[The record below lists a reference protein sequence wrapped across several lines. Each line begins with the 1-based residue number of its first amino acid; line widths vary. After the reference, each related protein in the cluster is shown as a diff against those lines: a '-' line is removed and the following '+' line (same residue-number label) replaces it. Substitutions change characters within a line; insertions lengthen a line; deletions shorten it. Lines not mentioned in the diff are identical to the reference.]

1 MTTLRGRNENAAGTE
16 RRRGRDSVKL
26 ALRMTAACLAAA
38 LLAGCTG
45 TSEPRPPTLLIVG
58 IEDAGAPRLLL
69 VEDVT
74 ATAPPGSPRLT
85 VVPGGARDLM
95 APAVA
100 LDFENR
106 ATGREAAWVLTRAV
120 VDGGGGPEVT
130 AYLQRFAVHEID
142 PEATAAFAEDV
153 GARLALTL
161 PGGGGVLDGL
171 SLTSPAT
178 CPTALQVSRD
188 GSIAAVLDEPAAC
201 GLSDHSELWLID
213 TSGSEPP
220 RALEDNN
227 QLVAA
232 GVYLDQRPDEQRLY
246 FLIEAI
252 SNTHVY
258 VDDLDGSP
266 SYRLAQAVL
275 PRRGIDLLEA
285 KGSGDALIALTAT
298 ELVSID
304 LAQPALPAVV
314 SRSLTTG
321 AASVVADPWGVAPD
335 VIVLGSSRTAVHE
348 DLADADPDTTP
359 FTAVAAAIDPVIYF
373 AYGVAQ
379 GRVLIVD
386 LLTGGGSGETLRVHA
401 EQLAEV
407 TLPDGGVAGA
417 EGLSVIDWVRALT
430 PLGP

>member
-1 MTTLRGRNENAAGTE
+1 MRVLTRSAPRIGALLL
-16 RRRGRDSVKL
+16 SVTSL
-26 ALRMTAACLAAA
+26 AILAA
-38 LLAGCTG
+38 CTG
-45 TSEPRPPTLLIVG
+45 TSEPRPPTLLLVG
-58 IEDAGAPRLLL
+58 IEAAGTPRLLL

-85 VVPGGARDLM
+85 AVPSGARDLL

-106 ATGREAAWVLTRAV
+106 AADREAVWVLTREI
-120 VDGGGGPEVT
+120 VDGGGGPEVS

-142 PEATAAFAEDV
+142 PASPSAFAEDV
-153 GARLALTL
+153 PARITLTL

-178 CPTALQVSRD
+178 CPTAVQVSRD
-188 GSIAAVLDEPAAC
+188 GSLAAVLDDPSVC

-213 TSGSEPP
+213 TTGSAGSP

-232 GVYLDQRPDEQRLY
+232 GIYLDQRPDEERLY

-258 VDDLDGSP
+258 VDDLDGTP
-266 SYRLAQAVL
+266 SYHLAQAVL
-275 PRRGIDLLEA
+275 PRRGIDLLEV

-298 ELVSID
+298 ELVSVD
-304 LAQPALPAVV
+304 LAQPSLAAVV
-314 SRSLTTG
+314 SGTLSTG
-321 AASVVADPWGVAPD
+321 AARVEADPWGVAPD
-335 VIVLGSSRTAVHE
+335 VIVLGSSRTGVHE
-348 DLADADPDTTP
+348 SLTDADPDTTG
-359 FTAVAAAIDPVIYF
+359 FTAVAATIDPVIYF
-373 AYGVAQ
+373 AYGVSE
-379 GRVLIVD
+379 GRIVIID
-386 LLTGGGSGETLRVHA
+386 LLTGGSSGESLRVHG
-401 EQLAEV
+401 EQMAEV
-407 TLPDGGVAGA
+407 TLPEGPGGEQGI
-417 EGLSVIDWVRALT
+417 SVIGWVRALT